1 MVRPRECWNKHV
13 PRLVKTGILTYP
25 DTFLFTGVCERVVE
39 FSKFANVI
47 ENIAFLII
55 RDHVRTLGESMEE
68 FPQKRLPELIESLS
82 NEISH
87 TKLKADFLARFTVTS
102 G

>member
-1 MVRPRECWNKHV
+1 MAQAFANLQAQAIARIPEPARETVSPEAFVRIV
-13 PRLVKTGILTYP
+13 A
-25 DTFLFTGVCERVVE
+25 E

-47 ENIAFLII
+47 ESIASLIV
-55 RDHVRTLGESMEE
+55 RDHVRTLGESVEE
-68 FPQKRLPELIESLS
+68 FPQKRLPELLESLS

-87 TKLKADFLARFTVTS
+87 NKLKADFRERFATVNR